1 MCMCVHVRGQSKL
14 SLQLPETPTLA
25 LLACLPADPSSPQP
39 ARYMLCSWPCVH
51 AAGGQGD
58 GGRKARQYIEDEAT
72 GEFYKLHSKRRRLFN
87 LLKRKEAT
95 EMVWPGCWENWGG
108 LRVCAQ

>member
-1 MCMCVHVRGQSKL
+1 M
-14 SLQLPETPTLA
+14 
-25 LLACLPADPSSPQP
+25 LACLTLVPLGCVCLGH
-39 ARYMLCSWPCVH
+39 AR

-87 LLKRKEAT
+87 LLKRKEAA
-95 EMVWPGCWENWGG
+95 EMVWGRDAVGTGG
-108 LRVCAQ
+108 RRHTCARRGSSRAVVHSP